1 MSKQGCT
8 RGLRRVKTKRKCA
21 TRFVMDHWTMTWLHV
36 DYTDT
41 VCAKMLTTYT
51 IYMDSGHNVR
61 VVIVYADSMSA

>member
-41 VCAKMLTTYT
+41 VCAKMLT
-51 IYMDSGHNVR
+51 IHGHNVR